1 MSDDRPTSPFSQSLA
16 AVLRGYMLERG
27 ITRPALMEHM
37 HRSKGYVAEHLN
49 GTRPPDTDLIFAVAE
64 LANVPAWDLVE
75 VIRRRI
81 SDYPPPSP
89 GDGGPGGGPSRPGGP
104 KPDED
109 PAQTA
114 ERIADRQI
122 TQAVEAA
129 AAGMTKRKTHREKQ
143 A

>member
-16 AVLRGYMLERG
+16 AVLRGYMSERG
-27 ITRPALMEHM
+27 ITRDALMEHM

-64 LANVPAWDLVE
+64 LDHVSAWDLVE

-81 SDYPPPSP
+81 GDQPP
-89 GDGGPGGGPSRPGGP
+89 
-104 KPDED
+104 ED
-109 PAQTA
+109 RAATA
-114 ERIADRQI
+114 NRIAKK
-122 TQAVEAA
+122 AVAGKKAA
-129 AAGMTKRKTHREKQ
+129 PAKPRATRRRKR